1 MLIIVEDIYNKLYSF
16 ALKMTEE
23 LTCENGERYLQEE
36 GRNMGHY
43 FASKE

>member
-23 LTCENGERYLQEE
+23 LTCENGERYLQE
-36 GRNMGHY
+36 GRNGTL
-43 FASKE
+43 FCF